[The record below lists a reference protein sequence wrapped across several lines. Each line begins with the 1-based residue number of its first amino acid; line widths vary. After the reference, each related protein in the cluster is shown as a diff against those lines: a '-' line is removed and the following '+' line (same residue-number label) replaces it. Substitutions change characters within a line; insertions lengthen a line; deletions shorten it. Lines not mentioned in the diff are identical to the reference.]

1 MGPRPRVL
9 VAIFLSTVLASGP
22 LAHAAPDADQTPA
35 PRPSFLSRHRRALLI
50 AAGGGAAACGIGAI
64 VSRSAA
70 NSRYDEY
77 QRTADPERIQALYRE
92 TEDLDNR
99 AAVLFVTSEALFL
112 ATLYLGFFVAPAEED
127 QGFTADSSDQAA
139 DASRPEAAGQPLPEL
154 VPTRGGLAVQW
165 RF

>member
-1 MGPRPRVL
+1 
-9 VAIFLSTVLASGP
+9 
-22 LAHAAPDADQTPA
+22 
-35 PRPSFLSRHRRALLI
+35 LLI
-50 AAGGGAAACGIGAI
+50 AAGSGAAACGIGAI

-77 QRTADPERIQALYRE
+77 QRTADPEGIQALYRE
-92 TEDLDNR
+92 TEHLDNR

-112 ATLYLGFFVAPAEED
+112 ATLYLGFFVAPPEED
-127 QGFTADSSDQAA
+127 QGSFTADSHDQAA
-139 DASRPEAAGQPLPEL
+139 DTSRPETAGPPIPDL